1 MSVIRD
7 QRSPP
12 LGPTG
17 ATDIVCQNKFTSDGE
32 ASAFEVVHGSHGA
45 LEPGLPMSRANGR
58 RLSAQQHKP
67 ARQEGR
73 PQPPQLMKR
82 LRDERR

>member
-32 ASAFEVVHGSHGA
+32 ASTFEVVHEFSGGA
-45 LEPGLPMSRANGR
+45 RTRSTHLVPR
-58 RLSAQQHKP
+58 R
-67 ARQEGR
+67 RG
-73 PQPPQLMKR
+73 
-82 LRDERR
+82 